1 MPHDSKKLGS
11 RGPSCM
17 TSHPWKR
24 ISIASAAIFILCIRN
39 LTTVMPS
46 LLKYATMSKLK
57 HELNTNAISSS
68 YPMQHESMHITEADL
83 FKSAC
88 LWINRGGHHIS
99 YRNFFGSWDHKTSNR
114 SHHDSLN
121 LATVY
126 AGAHVRAFDEI
137 EENITSHAQTAWGI
151 SPANLPPMMYVP
163 PNSHPAHCVQDVLF
177 SLLPMAYRG
186 DLRGVHAVTVNWHG
200 DDYCTVVLAAMGWF
214 EHLQTVPNNTC
225 FDKLWVPAFMHYRF
239 PRGRSRGVEFKNSN
253 GYLHK
258 EDLPIE
264 MIQFFQTEMWKGL
277 LSNNTFLDGKKGG
290 IILFESRRGTDRRI
304 WKNVDEIAG
313 IVRERLGSK
322 SLDVE
327 IVDDMGKLTIKEQA
341 AIYHRAAVLVTP
353 HGGSNPNIVFMQPN
367 TTVFEIS
374 CTGGSWAREWIIDLG
389 IRHFAVLADAP
400 PCNDHN
406 EKFIAV
412 QPKTL
417 VEPIMDAYTNDT
429 GREVGVRDGRYT
441 TQLCST
447 LPTASVDTILWGAG
461 EGDQGEKDLISW
473 HFLYNILVSL
483 RSNYLQCGI
492 SISSS

>member
-1 MPHDSKKLGS
+1 
-11 RGPSCM
+11 
-17 TSHPWKR
+17 
-24 ISIASAAIFILCIRN
+24 
-39 LTTVMPS
+39 MPS